1 LYWGD
6 IDVEGF
12 VILSRLRNLFPHVE
26 SFLMDMDTI
35 RQHENVQIE
44 GSGAMI
50 AAPTNLTA
58 AEAEA
63 FHHCLNG
70 NRRLEQERFSQP
82 YVDRALSWRMR

>member
-26 SFLMDMDTI
+26 SVLMDMDAI
-35 RQHENVQIE
+35 RQHENILVE

-58 AEAEA
+58 AEVEA
-63 FHHCLNG
+63 FDYCLNG
-70 NRRLEQERFSQP
+70 NRRLEQERISQP
-82 YVDRALSWRMR
+82 YVDRAFL